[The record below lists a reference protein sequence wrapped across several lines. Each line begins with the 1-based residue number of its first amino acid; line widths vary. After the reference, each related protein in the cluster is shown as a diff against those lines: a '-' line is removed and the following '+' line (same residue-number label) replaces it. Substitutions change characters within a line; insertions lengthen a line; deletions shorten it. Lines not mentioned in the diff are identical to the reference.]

1 MKKSLVY
8 LTLALLIASTLP
20 LSATADANE
29 DIPTNAAATGVH
41 DSLVAALTHANLVAT
56 LQGTG
61 PFTVFAPTDQAFTDA
76 GIDLNDFDTPEE
88 NATLSDILLHHVV
101 AGSVPSS
108 AVTDGMLATMVN
120 GDKVKFGVSSGTVTV
135 GTATVTTA
143 DVQASN
149 GIIHIIDKVLMPP
162 VDIPA
167 TAQTTTI
174 HNSLVAAVIQ
184 ADLLVTLQGSGPF
197 TVFAPT
203 DQAFTD
209 AGIDLAA
216 LDTPAGKQILSD
228 ILLYHVV
235 SSEVQSSDVTDCM
248 SADAANGQP
257 LSFTVGNTVMV
268 NDANVTLADVV
279 TSNGLIHVIDKVLTP
294 SDTPNNIPRTA
305 QCTGIHD
312 SLVAGVIQAD
322 LLPTL
327 QGPGP
332 FTVFAPTDQ
341 AFIDAGIDL
350 AALDTPEGKATL
362 SDILL
367 YHVVSGEVP
376 SSAVTECL
384 SATAVNGQS
393 LSFTVGNGVM
403 VNDANVTLADVN
415 TSNGVI
421 HVIDKVLSPTDTP
434 NDIPR
439 TAQCTGVHNSLV
451 AGVIQAELL
460 ETLQG
465 TGPFTVFAP
474 TDQAF
479 TDAGIDLASLDTPEG
494 KAILSDI
501 LLYHVVAGNVPSSA
515 VTECMSADAVNG
527 QPLSFTVN
535 GGVMVNGANVTL
547 ADVNTSNGVIHVIDK
562 VLTPT
567 DTPKDIPRT
576 AQCTGIHNSLV
587 AGVIQAELL
596 PTLQGNGPFTVFA
609 PTDQAFAD
617 AGIDLAALDTVEGK
631 AALTDI
637 LLYHVIA
644 GEVPAANVT
653 ECLSA
658 TAVNGN
664 PLSFTVG
671 ANGVMVNNANVTAT
685 DVPTSNGIIHVIDKV
700 LSPTDTPNDIP
711 RTAQCTGIH
720 DTLVSAV
727 VQAELLETLQGNGPF
742 TLFAPTDQAFT
753 DAGIDLATLD
763 TVEGKAALT
772 DILLYHV
779 VSGEVPSSA
788 VTECMTATAVNGN
801 TLSFTVGDGVMVND
815 ATVTLAD
822 VGTSN
827 GVIHVIDK
835 VLSPTDSPN
844 NIPRTA
850 QCTGI
855 HDSLV
860 AAVVQ
865 AELLETLQ
873 GEGPFTLFAPTDEAF
888 TEAGID
894 LAALDT
900 VEGKAALTDILLY
913 HVVSGAVPSSA
924 VTECMAATAVNGQ
937 TLAFTVGNGVMVNDA
952 NVILADVNT
961 SNGVIHVIDKVL
973 SPTDSPNNIPR
984 TAECTGIHNSLVAA
998 VVQAELLET
1007 LQGEGPFTLFAP
1019 TDEAFAAAGIDLAAL
1034 DTVEG
1039 KAALTDILLYH
1050 VVSGEVAS
1058 SAVTEC
1064 MTATAVNGQTLAFTV
1079 GNGVMVNDAT
1089 VILADVGTSNG
1100 VIHVIDKVLSPTDS
1114 PNNIPR
1120 TAQCTGIHNSLV
1132 AAVVQAEL
1140 LETLQGEG
1148 PFTLF
1153 APTDEAFAAAGIDLA
1168 ALDTVEGKATL
1179 TDILLYH
1186 VYIGTISP
1194 PEMSQGMQLQMANG
1208 DIATFSFATAN
1219 VNAANI
1225 TIPNVMTSNGIIH
1238 VIDQV
1243 LIPPTEGDENTDGD
1257 ATESSEDDETSWLT
1271 YVLVITGVII
1281 LGVAAGLLY
1290 TRKQEGSEVSEP
1302 KEYAQGGIINQLQPI
1317 DPSSYTSQQTVTQS
1331 YDPGYGQQ
1339 AQAAQPVQ
1347 PVVAEPVALQQW
1359 TDANGHTFRRMDDGS
1374 TMWWNGTDWQKYA

>member
-8 LTLALLIASTLP
+8 LTLTLLIASTLP
-20 LSATADANE
+20 LSVSADAND

-41 DSLVAALTHANLVAT
+41 DSLVAALTHVDLVTT
-56 LQGTG
+56 LEGTG

-76 GIDLNDFDTPEE
+76 GIDLNDFNTQEE
-88 NATLSDILLHHVV
+88 KDTLSDILLYHVV
-101 AGSVPSS
+101 SGSVPSS

-120 GDKVKFGVSSGTVTV
+120 GDKAKFGVSGSTVTV

-149 GIIHIIDKVLMPP
+149 GIIHVIDKVLMPP
-162 VDIPA
+162 VDIPT
-167 TAQTTTI
+167 TAQTTGI
-174 HNSLVAAVIQ
+174 HTSLVAAVIQ
-184 ADLLVTLQGSGPF
+184 ADLLPTLQGTGPF

-203 DQAFTD
+203 DQAFSD

-216 LDTPAGKQILSD
+216 LDNPTGKQTLSD

-235 SSEVQSSDVTDCM
+235 SAEVQSSDVTDCM

-257 LSFTVGNTVMV
+257 LSFTVGDTVMV
-268 NDANVTLADVV
+268 NDANVTLTDVV
-279 TSNGLIHVIDKVLTP
+279 ANNGLIHVIDKVLTP

-312 SLVAGVIQAD
+312 SLVAGVIQAE
-322 LLPTL
+322 LLSTL
-327 QGPGP
+327 QGP
-332 FTVFAPTDQ
+332 
-341 AFIDAGIDL
+341 
-350 AALDTPEGKATL
+350 
-362 SDILL
+362 
-367 YHVVSGEVP
+367 
-376 SSAVTECL
+376 
-384 SATAVNGQS
+384 
-393 LSFTVGNGVM
+393 
-403 VNDANVTLADVN
+403 
-415 TSNGVI
+415 
-421 HVIDKVLSPTDTP
+421 
-434 NDIPR
+434 
-439 TAQCTGVHNSLV
+439 
-451 AGVIQAELL
+451 
-460 ETLQG
+460 
-465 TGPFTVFAP
+465 GPFTVFAP

-494 KAILSDI
+494 KATLSDILLYHVVSGEVPASAVTECLSATAVNGQPLSFTVDGGVMVNDATVTLADVSTSNGIIHVIDRVLTPTDTPNDIPRTAQCTGIHDSLVAGVIQAELLTTLQGTGPFTVFAPTDQAFADAGIDLASLDTAEGKAILSDI
-501 LLYHVVAGNVPSSA
+501 LLYHVVVGNVPSTA
-515 VTECMSADAVNG
+515 VTECMSADAANG

-535 GGVMVNGANVTL
+535 GGVMVNDANVTL
-547 ADVNTSNGVIHVIDK
+547 ADVSTSNGVIHVIDK
-562 VLTPT
+562 VLSPT
-567 DTPKDIPRT
+567 DTPRDIPRT
-576 AQCTGIHNSLV
+576 AQCTGVHDSLV

-596 PTLQGNGPFTVFA
+596 PTLQGDGPFTVFA

-637 LLYHVIA
+637 LLYHVLA

-671 ANGVMVNNANVTAT
+671 ANGVMVNDATVTAT
-685 DVPTSNGIIHVIDKV
+685 DVPTSNGIIHIIDKV
-700 LSPTDTPNDIP
+700 LTPTTTPNDIP

-720 DTLVSAV
+720 DSLVAAV
-727 VQAELLETLQGNGPF
+727 VQAELLETLQGDGPF
-742 TLFAPTDQAFT
+742 TLFAPTDQAFA
-753 DAGIDLATLD
+753 DAGIDLASLD

-788 VTECMTATAVNGN
+788 VTECMSATTINGN
-801 TLSFTVGDGVMVND
+801 PISFTVGDGVMVND
-815 ATVTLAD
+815 ASVTLAD

-835 VLSPTDSPN
+835 VLTPTSTPN

-850 QCTGI
+850 QCTTI

-873 GEGPFTLFAPTDEAF
+873 GDGPFTLFAPTDQAF
-888 TEAGID
+888 ADAGID
-894 LAALDT
+894 LA
-900 VEGKAALTDILLY
+900 
-913 HVVSGAVPSSA
+913 S
-924 VTECMAATAVNGQ
+924 
-937 TLAFTVGNGVMVNDA
+937 
-952 NVILADVNT
+952 
-961 SNGVIHVIDKVL
+961 
-973 SPTDSPNNIPR
+973 
-984 TAECTGIHNSLVAA
+984 
-998 VVQAELLET
+998 
-1007 LQGEGPFTLFAP
+1007 
-1019 TDEAFAAAGIDLAAL
+1019 L

-1050 VVSGEVAS
+1050 VVSGEVPS

-1064 MTATAVNGQTLAFTV
+1064 MSATAVNGQTLAFTV
-1079 GNGVMVNDAT
+1079 GEGVMVNGANVT
-1089 VILADVGTSNG
+1089 LADVNTSNG
-1100 VIHVIDKVLSPTDS
+1100 VIHVIDKVLTPTDA

-1120 TAQCTGIHNSLV
+1120 TAQCTGIHDSLV
-1132 AAVVQAEL
+1132 TAVIQAEL

-1153 APTDEAFAAAGIDLA
+1153 APTDQAFADAGIDLA
-1168 ALDTVEGKATL
+1168 ALNTPEGKATL
-1179 TDILLYH
+1179 SDILLYH
-1186 VYIGTISP
+1186 VYIGSLSSTDIT
-1194 PEMSQGMQLQMANG
+1194 EGMQLQMVNG
-1208 DIATFSFATAN
+1208 DNTTLSLVTGIN
-1219 VNAANI
+1219 GANI
-1225 TIPNVMTSNGIIH
+1225 TLADVSTSNGIIH

-1243 LIPPTEGDENTDGD
+1243 LLPPVEDEENVDGD
-1257 ATESSEDDETSWLT
+1257 STESSEDEETGWLT
-1271 YVLVITGVII
+1271 YVLVIGGVIV
-1281 LGVAAGLLY
+1281 LGVVAGLLY
-1290 TRKQEGSEVSEP
+1290 TRKQEAGQGSES

-1317 DPSSYTSQQTVTQS
+1317 DASSYSTQQTQS
-1331 YDPGYGQQ
+1331 TPSYATGYP
-1339 AQAAQPVQ
+1339 AQATAQ

-1359 TDANGHTFRRMDDGS
+1359 TDANGHTWRKMDDGS

>member
-1 MKKSLVY
+1 MKNALVY
-8 LTLALLIASTLP
+8 LTLTLLIASTLP
-20 LSATADANE
+20 LSVNADAND

-41 DSLVAALTHANLVAT
+41 DSLVAALTHVDLVTT

-76 GIDLNDFDTPEE
+76 GIDLNDFNTQEE
-88 NATLSDILLHHVV
+88 KDTLSDILLYHVV
-101 AGSVPSS
+101 SGSVPSS

-120 GDKVKFGVSSGTVTV
+120 GDKAKFGVSGSTVTV

-149 GIIHIIDKVLMPP
+149 GIIHVIDKVLMPP
-162 VDIPA
+162 VDIPT
-167 TAQTTTI
+167 TAQTTGI
-174 HNSLVAAVIQ
+174 HTSLVAAVIQ
-184 ADLLVTLQGSGPF
+184 ADLLPTLQGTGPF

-216 LDTPAGKQILSD
+216 LDNPTGKQTLSD

-235 SSEVQSSDVTDCM
+235 SAEVQSSDVTDCM

-257 LSFTVGNTVMV
+257 LSFTVGSTVMV
-268 NDANVTLADVV
+268 NDANVTSTDVV
-279 TSNGLIHVIDKVLTP
+279 ASNGLIHVIDKVLTP

-305 QCTGIHD
+305 QCTGIHN
-312 SLVAGVIQAD
+312 SLVAGVIQAE
-322 LLPTL
+322 LLETL
-327 QGPGP
+327 QGTGP

-350 AALDTPEGKATL
+350 AALNTPEGKATL

-384 SATAVNGQS
+384 AATAVNGQS
-393 LSFTVGNGVM
+393 LSFTVGDGVM

-421 HVIDKVLSPTDTP
+421 HVIDKVLTPTDTP

-439 TAQCTGVHNSLV
+439 TAQCTGLHNSLV

-535 GGVMVNGANVTL
+535 GGVMVNGATVTL
-547 ADVNTSNGVIHVIDK
+547 ADVGTSNGVIHVIDK

-567 DTPKDIPRT
+567 DTPNDIPRT
-576 AQCTGIHNSLV
+576 AQCTGVHNSLV

-596 PTLQGNGPFTVFA
+596 PTLQGDGPFTVFA
-609 PTDQAFAD
+609 PTDQAFAN

-644 GEVPAANVT
+644 GEVPAENVT

-671 ANGVMVNNANVTAT
+671 VNGVMVNDANVTAT

-720 DTLVSAV
+720 DTLVTAV
-727 VQAELLETLQGNGPF
+727 VQAELLETLQSEGPF
-742 TLFAPTDQAFT
+742 TLFAPTDQAFA
-753 DAGIDLATLD
+753 DAGIDLAALD

-788 VTECMTATAVNGN
+788 VTECMTTTAVNGN
-801 TLSFTVGDGVMVND
+801 TLAFTVAGGVMVNDATVTLADVGTSNGVIHVIDKVLSPTDTPNNIPRTAQCTGIHDSLVAAVIQAELLETLQGEGPFTLFAPTDQAFADAGIDLAALDTVEGKAALTDILLYHVVSGEVPSSAVTECMATTAVNGQTLAFTVGDGVMVND

-835 VLSPTDSPN
+835 VLSPTDAPN

-860 AAVVQ
+860 AAVIQ

-873 GEGPFTLFAPTDEAF
+873 GEGPFTLFAPTDQAF
-888 TEAGID
+888 ADAGID
-894 LAALDT
+894 LATLNT
-900 VEGKAALTDILLY
+900 PEGKAILSDILL
-913 HVVSGAVPSSA
+913 H
-924 VTECMAATAVNGQ
+924 
-937 TLAFTVGNGVMVNDA
+937 
-952 NVILADVNT
+952 
-961 SNGVIHVIDKVL
+961 
-973 SPTDSPNNIPR
+973 
-984 TAECTGIHNSLVAA
+984 
-998 VVQAELLET
+998 
-1007 LQGEGPFTLFAP
+1007 
-1019 TDEAFAAAGIDLAAL
+1019 
-1034 DTVEG
+1034 
-1039 KAALTDILLYH
+1039 
-1050 VVSGEVAS
+1050 
-1058 SAVTEC
+1058 
-1064 MTATAVNGQTLAFTV
+1064 
-1079 GNGVMVNDAT
+1079 
-1089 VILADVGTSNG
+1089 
-1100 VIHVIDKVLSPTDS
+1100 
-1114 PNNIPR
+1114 
-1120 TAQCTGIHNSLV
+1120 
-1132 AAVVQAEL
+1132 
-1140 LETLQGEG
+1140 
-1148 PFTLF
+1148 
-1153 APTDEAFAAAGIDLA
+1153 
-1168 ALDTVEGKATL
+1168 
-1179 TDILLYH
+1179 H
-1186 VYIGTISP
+1186 VYMGSLSSTEIT
-1194 PEMSQGMQLQMANG
+1194 EGMQLEMANG
-1208 DIATFSFATAN
+1208 DNTTLSLTTGIN
-1219 VNAANI
+1219 GANI
-1225 TIPNVMTSNGIIH
+1225 TLADVMASNGIIH

-1243 LIPPTEGDENTDGD
+1243 LIPPAEEDENTSGDG
-1257 ATESSEDDETSWLT
+1257 TESSEDEDTSWLT

-1290 TRKQEGSEVSEP
+1290 TRRQETGEENP
-1302 KEYAQGGIINQLQPI
+1302 TKEYAQGGIINQLQPI
-1317 DPSSYTSQQTVTQS
+1317 DASSYASQQAVTQS
-1331 YDPGYGQQ
+1331 YDSGYGQQ
-1339 AQAAQPVQ
+1339 AQAVQPVQ
-1347 PVVAEPVALQQW
+1347 PVVSEPVALQQW
-1359 TDANGHTFRRMDDGS
+1359 TDASGHTFRRMDDGS

>member
-1 MKKSLVY
+1 MKNSLVY
-8 LTLALLIASTLP
+8 LTLTLLIASTLP
-20 LSATADANE
+20 LSVNADAND

-41 DSLVAALTHANLVAT
+41 DSLVAALTHVNLVAT

-76 GIDLNDFDTPEE
+76 GINLNDFDTPEE
-88 NATLSDILLHHVV
+88 NATLTDILLYHVV

-120 GDKVKFGVSSGTVTV
+120 GDKAKFGVSGGTVTV

-149 GIIHIIDKVLMPP
+149 GIIHVIDKVLIPP

-167 TAQTTTI
+167 TAQTTGI

-184 ADLLVTLQGSGPF
+184 ADLLPTLQGTGPF

-216 LDTPAGKQILSD
+216 LDTPTGKQTLSD

-235 SSEVQSSDVTDCM
+235 SAEVQAKDVTDCM

-257 LSFTVGNTVMV
+257 LSFTVGSTVMV
-268 NDANVTLADVV
+268 NDANVTLTDVV
-279 TSNGLIHVIDKVLTP
+279 ASNGLIHVIDKVLTP
-294 SDTPNNIPRTA
+294 SDTPNDIPRTA
-305 QCTGIHD
+305 QCTGIHN

-350 AALDTPEGKATL
+350 AALNTPEGKATL

-367 YHVVSGEVP
+367 YHVVSAEVP

-384 SATAVNGQS
+384 AATAVNGQS
-393 LSFTVGNGVM
+393 LSFTVGDGVM

-421 HVIDKVLSPTDTP
+421 HVIDKVLTPTDTP

-439 TAQCTGVHNSLV
+439 TAQCTGLHNSLV

-535 GGVMVNGANVTL
+535 GGVMVNGATVTL
-547 ADVNTSNGVIHVIDK
+547 ADVGTSNGVIHVIDK

-567 DTPKDIPRT
+567 DTPNDIPRT
-576 AQCTGIHNSLV
+576 AQCTGVHNSLV

-596 PTLQGNGPFTVFA
+596 PTLQGDGPFTVFA
-609 PTDQAFAD
+609 PTDQAFAN

-664 PLSFTVG
+664 PLSFSVG
-671 ANGVMVNNANVTAT
+671 VDGVMVNDANVTAT

-700 LSPTDTPNDIP
+700 LSPTDTPNNIP

-720 DTLVSAV
+720 DALVTAV
-727 VQAELLETLQGNGPF
+727 VQAELLETLQGEGPF
-742 TLFAPTDQAFT
+742 TLFAPTDQAFA
-753 DAGIDLATLD
+753 DAGIDLAALD

-788 VTECMTATAVNGN
+788 VTECMTTTAVNGN
-801 TLSFTVGDGVMVND
+801 TLAFTVADGVMVND

-873 GEGPFTLFAPTDEAF
+873 GEGPFTLFAPTD
-888 TEAGID
+888 
-894 LAALDT
+894 
-900 VEGKAALTDILLY
+900 
-913 HVVSGAVPSSA
+913 
-924 VTECMAATAVNGQ
+924 Q
-937 TLAFTVGNGVMVNDA
+937 
-952 NVILADVNT
+952 
-961 SNGVIHVIDKVL
+961 
-973 SPTDSPNNIPR
+973 
-984 TAECTGIHNSLVAA
+984 
-998 VVQAELLET
+998 
-1007 LQGEGPFTLFAP
+1007 
-1019 TDEAFAAAGIDLAAL
+1019 AFADAG
-1034 DTVEG
+1034 
-1039 KAALTDILLYH
+1039 H
-1050 VVSGEVAS
+1050 
-1058 SAVTEC
+1058 
-1064 MTATAVNGQTLAFTV
+1064 
-1079 GNGVMVNDAT
+1079 
-1089 VILADVGTSNG
+1089 
-1100 VIHVIDKVLSPTDS
+1100 
-1114 PNNIPR
+1114 
-1120 TAQCTGIHNSLV
+1120 
-1132 AAVVQAEL
+1132 
-1140 LETLQGEG
+1140 
-1148 PFTLF
+1148 
-1153 APTDEAFAAAGIDLA
+1153 
-1168 ALDTVEGKATL
+1168 
-1179 TDILLYH
+1179 
-1186 VYIGTISP
+1186 
-1194 PEMSQGMQLQMANG
+1194 
-1208 DIATFSFATAN
+1208 
-1219 VNAANI
+1219 
-1225 TIPNVMTSNGIIH
+1225 
-1238 VIDQV
+1238 
-1243 LIPPTEGDENTDGD
+1243 
-1257 ATESSEDDETSWLT
+1257 
-1271 YVLVITGVII
+1271 
-1281 LGVAAGLLY
+1281 
-1290 TRKQEGSEVSEP
+1290 
-1302 KEYAQGGIINQLQPI
+1302 
-1317 DPSSYTSQQTVTQS
+1317 
-1331 YDPGYGQQ
+1331 
-1339 AQAAQPVQ
+1339 
-1347 PVVAEPVALQQW
+1347 
-1359 TDANGHTFRRMDDGS
+1359 
-1374 TMWWNGTDWQKYA
+1374 